1 MDRTQAAHY
10 RSRWRAVEA
19 AQTRLTRS
27 ATVAL
32 RWRQLNAAYDL
43 GRALQ
48 LAAVDTDEAAVHLR
62 WGRLREHAG
71 LRRKT

>member
-1 MDRTQAAHY
+1 MEAAHH

-19 AQTRLTRS
+19 AQRRLARR

-32 RWRQLNAAYDL
+32 RWRQLNAAYGL
-43 GRALQ
+43 GRALH
-48 LAAVDTDEAAVHLR
+48 LAAADDDEALVHLR

-71 LRRKT
+71 LRRKI